1 MQVVEGSL
9 VLLGNATI
17 QGKVTTYSVI
27 EIGDQILQKVRVP
40 RSLDNFLSRAL
51 QQNGIT
57 KLFLNG
63 KIVCGVQT
71 PEGKIY
77 CYKAST
83 IAGLILC
90 IAGVPLTVVFGIG
103 LLFIWQG
110 VAELRNASVT
120 NQLKAMGATA
130 ISF

>member
-1 MQVVEGSL
+1 MQVVEGNL
-9 VLLGNATI
+9 ILLGNATI
-17 QGKVTTYSVI
+17 QGKITNYSVI
-27 EIGDQILQKVRVP
+27 EIGDRILQKVRVP

-51 QQNGIT
+51 QQNGST
-57 KLFLNG
+57 TLYLNG
-63 KIVCGVQT
+63 KILCGVRT

-77 CYKAST
+77 CYKASP
-83 IAGLILC
+83 IAGFFLC
-90 IAGVPLTVVFGIG
+90 VCGVPLTLVFGLG

-120 NQLKAMGATA
+120 GKLQAMGATP

>member
-1 MQVVEGSL
+1 MQVVEGNL

-51 QQNGIT
+51 QQNGSST
-57 KLFLNG
+57 LYLNG
-63 KIVCGVQT
+63 KLVCGVRT
-71 PEGKIY
+71 PEGKLY
-77 CYKAST
+77 CYKANT
-83 IAGLILC
+83 FAGALLC
-90 IAGVPLTVVFGIG
+90 ILGVPVIPVFGIG
-103 LLFIWQG
+103 LVFIWQG

-120 NQLKAMGATA
+120 NELKAMGATP
-130 ISF
+130 ISL